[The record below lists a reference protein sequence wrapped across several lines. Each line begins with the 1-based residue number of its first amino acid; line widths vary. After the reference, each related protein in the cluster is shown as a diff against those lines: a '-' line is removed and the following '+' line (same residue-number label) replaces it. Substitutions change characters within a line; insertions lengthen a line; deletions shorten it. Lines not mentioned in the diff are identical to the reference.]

1 MILAKLHI
9 HGFGCLAQQEF
20 EFHPGLN
27 VIFGPN
33 ESGKSTLQ
41 QAILSLLFGIYSRS
55 RPTSSEKQYHERF
68 RPWHFDQYGGELA
81 IRMDDGREYL
91 ITRRFD
97 GREPQTRI
105 FETSTGQ
112 EVTQNYFSGRRGY
125 VEFLEAL
132 VGLSR
137 RVFEATACFKQGE
150 LAVLRDDDAKE
161 INDYLMRFID
171 SGASDASARLALDR
185 LSKAIRSLGTDRSR
199 SGPIYELR
207 QDIQRTEALL
217 EERKS
222 LAKQLESDYL
232 KIQHLKGQIESLQQR
247 ETEIERD
254 VRLCDYQEL
263 QNLIQ
268 RHEKL
273 AVRKQELEQ
282 QLNQIQRQPH
292 IPVTNRDVVLKLMQ
306 ERKLLREERQHMHEE
321 LRHLQSELKK
331 ARYDLDALPPD
342 QDFWTR
348 DDLNQF
354 FELQRRWERM
364 QQFVDQIEAER
375 KALHKRLNEMGIAP
389 EIESKLNA
397 IGFEALEALQDREN
411 ELKEKQADL
420 DGQRQEI
427 EQRRRYFMFG
437 RIAVVLVL
445 FISFFLA
452 ISSMLPNHIIS
463 FQDSM
468 SDAQKLMSFLAT
480 PLAIMWL
487 IFELLFKKS
496 IRTWE
501 GNIDYEQQLLQME
514 QNELRE
520 VLSQFGVD
528 RAEELLKISNRYSK
542 FRELNAEALQHV
554 QAQQELVEAIKPWLK
569 TFQFRTLSLETLAR
583 IAEMLRHGQQL
594 RRYIDELNQ
603 KISEIEKKLADKD
616 QRLQDIHERLR
627 TLFLAANCWTGNL
640 EQDAESFFQAVARG
654 QKYDA
659 LMKEWD
665 QISALEQ
672 EMLGGQTIE
681 QVHEKVQA
689 LESAVSER
697 QSVTNLPPKKEL
709 EQLLD
714 EVRGQRQQL
723 QIELAALQERVNER
737 ESKLPDLSELEEKL
751 AIFQQEMDEL
761 LRKRQALQ
769 LAYETLSEVA
779 QETHQS
785 LAPELADIIG
795 RYLAQLTDHRY
806 EQVFIDPA
814 SFDIKISHAVARTL
828 VPLYQLSFGTQ
839 EQMFL
844 LLRTALTQF
853 FSRSTDTIP
862 LFLDDPLVHADAQ
875 RQENML
881 KILLRLA
888 RTHQLFYF
896 TKDQSVIDMLAGL
909 GADFQLISLQPMQ
922 TQQPMRWAAGTVTL
936 PPDEENT
943 SRQ

>member
-1 MILAKLHI
+1 MK
-9 HGFGCLAQQEF
+9 
-20 EFHPGLN
+20 
-27 VIFGPN
+27 
-33 ESGKSTLQ
+33 
-41 QAILSLLFGIYSRS
+41 
-55 RPTSSEKQYHERF
+55 
-68 RPWHFDQYGGELA
+68 
-81 IRMDDGREYL
+81 
-91 ITRRFD
+91 
-97 GREPQTRI
+97 
-105 FETSTGQ
+105 
-112 EVTQNYFSGRRGY
+112 
-125 VEFLEAL
+125 
-132 VGLSR
+132 
-137 RVFEATACFKQGE
+137 
-150 LAVLRDDDAKE
+150 
-161 INDYLMRFID
+161 
-171 SGASDASARLALDR
+171 
-185 LSKAIRSLGTDRSR
+185 
-199 SGPIYELR
+199 
-207 QDIQRTEALL
+207 
-217 EERKS
+217 
-222 LAKQLESDYL
+222 
-232 KIQHLKGQIESLQQR
+232 
-247 ETEIERD
+247 
-254 VRLCDYQEL
+254 
-263 QNLIQ
+263 
-268 RHEKL
+268 
-273 AVRKQELEQ
+273 
-282 QLNQIQRQPH
+282 
-292 IPVTNRDVVLKLMQ
+292 
-306 ERKLLREERQHMHEE
+306 
-321 LRHLQSELKK
+321 
-331 ARYDLDALPPD
+331 
-342 QDFWTR
+342 
-348 DDLNQF
+348 
-354 FELQRRWERM
+354 
-364 QQFVDQIEAER
+364 
-375 KALHKRLNEMGIAP
+375 
-389 EIESKLNA
+389 
-397 IGFEALEALQDREN
+397 
-411 ELKEKQADL
+411 
-420 DGQRQEI
+420 
-427 EQRRRYFMFG
+427 
-437 RIAVVLVL
+437 
-445 FISFFLA
+445 
-452 ISSMLPNHIIS
+452 
-463 FQDSM
+463 
-468 SDAQKLMSFLAT
+468 
-480 PLAIMWL
+480 
-487 IFELLFKKS
+487 
-496 IRTWE
+496 
-501 GNIDYEQQLLQME
+501 
-514 QNELRE
+514 
-520 VLSQFGVD
+520 
-528 RAEELLKISNRYSK
+528 
-542 FRELNAEALQHV
+542 
-554 QAQQELVEAIKPWLK
+554 
-569 TFQFRTLSLETLAR
+569 
-583 IAEMLRHGQQL
+583 
-594 RRYIDELNQ
+594 
-603 KISEIEKKLADKD
+603 KKLADKD